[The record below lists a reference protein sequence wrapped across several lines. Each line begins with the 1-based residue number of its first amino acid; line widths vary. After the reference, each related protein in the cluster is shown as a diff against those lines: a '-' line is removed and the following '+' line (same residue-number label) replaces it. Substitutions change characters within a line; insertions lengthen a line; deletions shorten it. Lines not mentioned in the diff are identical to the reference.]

1 MRRRPSVPPEGEAA
15 AIDIRI
21 GMEWIEIMRAGG
33 VDAGTRKYECPED
46 EKPPGMSRFSTLFYV
61 AAIGGKS
68 PRVFSCEFYSKVQ
81 RLPCQA
87 GAEKRRAPQSFGI
100 SSSMSFSSCNRFVA
114 SSA

>member
-21 GMEWIEIMRAGG
+21 CMGIEIMRDG

-68 PRVFSCEFYSKVQ
+68 PRLQ
-81 RLPCQA
+81 L
-87 GAEKRRAPQSFGI
+87 
-100 SSSMSFSSCNRFVA
+100 
-114 SSA
+114 